1 MIKKQKIL
9 VIRFSSIGDII
20 LTTPVVRVL
29 KQNDYIIHFL
39 TKFENISTIENNIFI
54 DKIYVINKSIFEI
67 INDLKN
73 EKYELIVDL
82 HNNIRSNILR
92 IILNIKTLK
101 IRKNN
106 LNKLLYINFGINF
119 LKNQHIVD
127 RNLNTISS
135 LINYK
140 IDNKGLDFFIDSK
153 TSKNYILN
161 YTYIVWSLAG
171 SHQNKKLNFNI
182 INEVL
187 SKIKTPIVFIG
198 GQDDF
203 DLADKLLKSN
213 NKALYNFCGKT
224 TLNES
229 ALIINNSVLLLS
241 NDTGMMHIGSALKK
255 PIISFWGCT
264 KPTLGFYPYQTN
276 NFSQLIISKKYD
288 RPCSRHGQRCRGKN
302 KCISSITPDEILN
315 KIELFFDKKSF

>member
-20 LTTPVVRVL
+20 LTTPVVRAL

-67 INDLKN
+67 VNDLKN

-92 IILNIKTLK
+92 IILNTKTLK

-106 LNKLLYINFGINF
+106 LYKFLYINFGINF
-119 LKNQHIVD
+119 LKNQHVVD

-135 LINYK
+135 LINYER
-140 IDNKGLDFFIDSK
+140 DNNGLDFFIDSK
-153 TSKNYILN
+153 IPKNYILSDN
-161 YTYIVWSLAG
+161 YIVWSLAG

-203 DLADKLLKSN
+203 NLADKLLKSN
-213 NKALYNFCGKT
+213 KKTLYNFCGKT

-241 NDTGMMHIGSALKK
+241 NDTGMMHIGSAFKK

-264 KPTLGFYPYQTN
+264 KPSLDFILIK
-276 NFSQLIISKKYD
+276 LIIS
-288 RPCSRHGQRCRGKN
+288 HN
-302 KCISSITPDEILN
+302 
-315 KIELFFDKKSF
+315 